1 MYTGK
6 PNASCNSLYCNICFI
21 VVVWNQTHSI
31 SKICLHIISDS
42 SYINSRKQK
51 SNLQRQ
57 KADECFPGA
66 GSEVDMTLS
75 RGARYLQ

>member
-6 PNASCNSLYCNICFI
+6 SNGSCNSLYCNICFI

-31 SKICLHIISDS
+31 SKIGLYIMSGS
-42 SYINSRKQK
+42 TYINSRKQK

-57 KADECFPGA
+57 KADACFPGA
-66 GSEVDMTLS
+66 GD
-75 RGARYLQ
+75 QKWI